1 MISYNGAKNPIILQ
15 NSIKEITNGSLIYK
29 LLNHQKM
36 AIAGRNMK
44 GREARWFLDYR
55 QQKLDQE
62 DTFDDFT
69 NRQRKQFVKVYD
81 IKYFYN
87 KLISCVQS
95 GSVEQYSIRLNNI
108 LVELPRDFLGEQ
120 AKLATYIN
128 ILKSQI
134 KSHVIVQQ
142 LSILN
147 EAVKYA
153 LLFEAQYTDLSW
165 RE

>member
-36 AIAGRNMK
+36 VIAGRNMK

-81 IKYFYN
+81 IKYFYD

-95 GSVEQYSIRLNNI
+95 GSVEQYSRIISLNSTTA
-108 LVELPRDFLGEQ
+108 L
-120 AKLATYIN
+120 Y
-128 ILKSQI
+128 LK
-134 KSHVIVQQ
+134 
-142 LSILN
+142 
-147 EAVKYA
+147 
-153 LLFEAQYTDLSW
+153 
-165 RE
+165 